1 MSVRTAVI
9 AIGVI
14 LAGLAYML
22 RGGGPGASARPGEAP
37 PAAIPAPP
45 RETPD
50 AMPSARNVFEY
61 GDRPAAVV
69 VPRPRAPVTTPE
81 AAPSSAPAPAAV
93 RLVGVVR
100 RGGAL
105 RVALAVHG
113 EVFVLARGESA
124 EGYTVETID
133 EDGVSVREPGGTIV
147 RLSAG
152 E

>member
-1 MSVRTAVI
+1 
-9 AIGVI
+9 
-14 LAGLAYML
+14 
-22 RGGGPGASARPGEAP
+22 
-37 PAAIPAPP
+37 
-45 RETPD
+45 
-50 AMPSARNVFEY
+50 MPSARNVFEY

-69 VPRPRAPVTTPE
+69 PRAPAPATTTTPA
-81 AAPSSAPAPAAV
+81 AAPPSAPAPAAV
-93 RLVGVVR
+93 RLVGVLR

-105 RVALAVHG
+105 RAALAVHG

-133 EDGVSVREPGGTIV
+133 EEGVSVREPGGTII